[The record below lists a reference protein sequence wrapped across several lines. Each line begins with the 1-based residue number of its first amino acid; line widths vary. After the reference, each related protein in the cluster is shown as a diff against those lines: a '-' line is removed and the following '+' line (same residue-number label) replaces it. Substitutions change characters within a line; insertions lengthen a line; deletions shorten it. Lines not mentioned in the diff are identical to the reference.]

1 MLRLL
6 ARGLSNKQI
15 AQQLV
20 ISPKTAGSHVE
31 HIYRK
36 IDASN
41 RAQASLFAMR
51 HGLMRDAPAPDAHS
65 AFASAQFVK
74 DQANAR

>member
-15 AQQLV
+15 AAELV

-51 HGLMRDAPAPDAHS
+51 HGLMHAAPAPDAP
-65 AFASAQFVK
+65 
-74 DQANAR
+74 